1 MRLSGTNAEENA
13 GGLESAIDL
22 PLQRKKNASARKECE
37 EGKKDTVLK
46 RNHRISTNL
55 SNVLT
60 PVAHDFTWWRPRATV
75 HHSVECDL
83 SNANVY
89 CVVVLSP
96 RSVLRHAKAGKL
108 QSYPEELAI
117 ELRGLGLG

>member
-1 MRLSGTNAEENA
+1 MRLSGTNTE
-13 GGLESAIDL
+13 GYPVGLESAIDQ
-22 PLQRKKNASARKECE
+22 PLQRKKNASAKEECE

-46 RNHRISTNL
+46 RNHRISTYL

-60 PVAHDFTWWRPRATV
+60 PVAHDFTWWRPRTTV
-75 HHSVECDL
+75 HDSVECDL
-83 SNANVY
+83 SNVY

-96 RSVLRHAKAGKL
+96 RSVLRHAKAGKF

-117 ELRGLGLG
+117 ELQGLGLG